1 MSTTPSTFSRPLLEK
16 EPLPES
22 PKQEII
28 EEDLH
33 LAHSLRTP
41 LTALKSALE
50 ILAQSDLPEG
60 SQHFANMAQRN
71 ADRMI
76 ELVEQLLTERSV
88 KS

>member
-1 MSTTPSTFSRPLLEK
+1 MSTTYSVFSRPKLEN
-16 EPLPES
+16 EPLPDTPLRELA
-22 PKQEII
+22 

-50 ILAQSDLPEG
+50 ILVQGDLPED

-76 ELVEQLLTERSV
+76 ELVEQLLADSSV

>member
-1 MSTTPSTFSRPLLEK
+1 MSTTPSTFSRPAIVNDPSPDT
-16 EPLPES
+16 PLRELA
-22 PKQEII
+22 

-50 ILAQSDLPEG
+50 ILAQGDLPED

-76 ELVEQLLTERSV
+76 ELVEQLLANSSV